1 MNKKLITFAMTA
13 LLTAA
18 PLAQSAFATDND
30 DHQPTIQE
38 RKHNQ
43 QRRIRQGVRSGELT
57 KGETRHVEKQEHAL
71 NREERQMRAKDGG
84 KLTARDRA
92 KLDRQQNKLSK
103 EIYKDKHNN
112 RKRG

>member
-18 PLAQSAFATDND
+18 PLAQTAFATDND
-30 DHQPTIQE
+30 DHKPTIQE

-43 QRRIRQGVRSGELT
+43 QRRIRQGERSGELT
-57 KGETRHVEKQEHAL
+57 RGEKRHIEKQEHAL
-71 NREERQMRAKDGG
+71 NREEREMRKDDGG
-84 KLTARDRA
+84 KLTAKDRK
-92 KLDRQQNKLSK
+92 KLDKQQNKLSK